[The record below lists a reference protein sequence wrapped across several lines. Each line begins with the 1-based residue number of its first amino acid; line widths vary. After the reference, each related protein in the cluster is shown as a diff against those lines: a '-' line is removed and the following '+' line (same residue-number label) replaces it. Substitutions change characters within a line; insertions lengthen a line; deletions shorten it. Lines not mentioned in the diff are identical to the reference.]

1 MSRSTA
7 ATPRSCLPR
16 SCVGK
21 NGRQV
26 DLHRLPD
33 DAGGRLIEMYL
44 AFQPRNSFQGLP
56 PIKDEVCVRWVR
68 EMLATGI
75 HVVATSFDGNGETC
89 GKGDRHLLCEAPG
102 GPFRQKVPVTF
113 SAGGE
118 RLPEGLRS
126 PETTSAN
133 PLAPPLGLDT
143 TRAIPAIPAGRPI
156 VGHSALFP
164 VNEKKCELLVVVCPA
179 FQNLGIGTELVRSCI
194 ALADELG
201 YGRIWLPVDATNV
214 RARHVY
220 RKCGFEYVSDKPSRE
235 LDMICDVR
243 TQRSKP
249 TYDLHGPAPHVPAPY
264 FHFPCLTP
272 LADGK

>member
-16 SCVGK
+16 SFAGKDGQHVG
-21 NGRQV
+21 
-26 DLHRLPD
+26 LHRLPD

-75 HVVATSFDGNGETC
+75 HIVATSSERNGGT
-89 GKGDRHLLCEAPG
+89 RL
-102 GPFRQKVPVTF
+102 
-113 SAGGE
+113 SAD
-118 RLPEGLRS
+118 GLRS
-126 PETTSAN
+126 PETTSIN
-133 PLAPPLGLDT
+133 PAAPLLKSDT
-143 TRAIPAIPAGRPI
+143 ARDIPAIPEGRPI

-164 VNEKKCELLVVVCPA
+164 VNDKKCELLVVVCPA
-179 FQNLGIGTELVRSCI
+179 FQNMGIGTELVRSCV
-194 ALADELG
+194 ALAYELR
-201 YGRIWLPVDATNV
+201 YERIWLPVDATNV

-220 RKCGFEYVSDKPSRE
+220 RKCGFDYVSDQPGRE

-243 TQRSKP
+243 AHRRKP